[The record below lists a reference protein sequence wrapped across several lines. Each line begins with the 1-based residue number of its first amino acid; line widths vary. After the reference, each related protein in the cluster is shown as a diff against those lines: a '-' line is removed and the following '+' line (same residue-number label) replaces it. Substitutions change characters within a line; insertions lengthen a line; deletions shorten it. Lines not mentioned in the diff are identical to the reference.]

1 MSESVRKPPSE
12 EENGSDD
19 FSTAGPPHHR
29 PVRTWLYPPLVIAS
43 FLLGLLTSDIAWGQ
57 RPRVAAIQTQA
68 PTGTS
73 ATGTDAKQAVD
84 YTALVQQINPPEGYT
99 LPVQYGELGPR
110 LIEGGVIDYDA
121 FAAVFQDAGV
131 PLSAEESAILQQGSD
146 QQIVMTPENSRFLL
160 NFFWAVGL
168 ANKNSILTDG
178 PMTQNGGQVENYAST
193 GGWTLAKKPVTQLY
207 ASMDLISLSPEQQA
221 RVEEVAAAVYR
232 PCCGNPTLFPDCNHG
247 MAMLGLLELMAS
259 RNASVDE
266 MFRAAKYVNA
276 YWFPQQALEVAIL
289 LKAQG
294 NTDFAQAD
302 ARMVTGE
309 RFFSGSGFAQL
320 HAMLQ
325 SEGLLPTAP
334 DKSGSCGS

>member
-1 MSESVRKPPSE
+1 
-12 EENGSDD
+12 
-19 FSTAGPPHHR
+19 
-29 PVRTWLYPPLVIAS
+29 
-43 FLLGLLTSDIAWGQ
+43 
-57 RPRVAAIQTQA
+57 
-68 PTGTS
+68 
-73 ATGTDAKQAVD
+73 
-84 YTALVQQINPPEGYT
+84 
-99 LPVQYGELGPR
+99 
-110 LIEGGVIDYDA
+110 
-121 FAAVFQDAGV
+121 
-131 PLSAEESAILQQGSD
+131 
-146 QQIVMTPENSRFLL
+146 
-160 NFFWAVGL
+160 
-168 ANKNSILTDG
+168 
-178 PMTQNGGQVENYAST
+178 MTQNGGQVENYAST

-207 ASMDLISLSPEQQA
+207 ASMDLIPLTPDQQA

-289 LKAQG
+289 LKAQS